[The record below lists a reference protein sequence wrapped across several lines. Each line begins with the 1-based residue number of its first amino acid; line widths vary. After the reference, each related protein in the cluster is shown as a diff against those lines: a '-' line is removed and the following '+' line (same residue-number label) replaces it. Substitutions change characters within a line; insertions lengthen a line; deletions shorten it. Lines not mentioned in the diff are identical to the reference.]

1 MLLPWCIVC
10 ALIKTFLFDVQ
21 VRSSR
26 DVNRACMYYLDIPVF
41 TSDRVDYETLRV
53 LKQPRESNQGSR
65 NVRPKTVQSSV
76 AESSLKITPYD
87 CCSYQGQR
95 DVSFDSLLSIFRPLD
110 ELAENAQVRFR
121 TLSKCNWD
129 SAAGVA

>member
-1 MLLPWCIVC
+1 MEDPLAMVHRMPTY
-10 ALIKTFLFDVQ
+10 KTFLFDVQ

-26 DVNRACMYYLDIPVF
+26 DVNRACMYCLDIPVF

-65 NVRPKTVQSSV
+65 NVRPKTEQSSV
-76 AESSLKITPYD
+76 AESSLKITHYD
-87 CCSYQGQR
+87 CCSFQGQR

-110 ELAENAQVRFR
+110 ELAENAQVGFR
-121 TLSKCNWD
+121 TLSKCN
-129 SAAGVA
+129 